1 MIDNDLLT
9 KREVVTAAAS
19 AVAVAAV
26 LIGVGLTVGVY
37 WCPLG

>member
-1 MIDNDLLT
+1 MLDDVIT
-9 KREVVTAAAS
+9 RREVVVAAAS

-26 LIGVGLTVGVY
+26 LIGVGLAVGVY